1 MKSREWKKSTGSQ
14 RSFSSPESI
23 QGGIK
28 MSVLSNRAKSLKPS
42 PTLAINAK
50 AKTKQMQGIHVVS
63 FGAGE
68 PDFDTPRNIKAA
80 AIKAIEEGFTKYTP
94 VGGTDD
100 LKDGIIKKFQR
111 DNGLTYKRSEIIASC
126 GGKHSFYNLATAIF
140 DAGDEVIVP
149 APYWVSYPP
158 MVALANATPI
168 IVETT
173 EKNEFKITPE
183 DLKKAITPKTKALII
198 NSPSNPTGS
207 AYTKKELEKIAEI
220 AISKNFFVISDEI
233 YEKIVYDSFE
243 FTSIASLGEE
253 MKRRTIIVHGV
264 AKTYAMTGWRIGYTA
279 GSEEIISAMNNIQ
292 SQSTSNPT
300 SIAKKAY
307 AEALIGPQDD
317 VAKMVA
323 AFTKRRNYIIDRLN
337 KIPGVSCY
345 NPAGAFY
352 AFPNFSSYYGR
363 SYQGKKISNST
374 ELADF
379 FLDVAR
385 VAVVPGV
392 EFGAD
397 PFERLSYATSMEDIR
412 EGLDRIEE
420 ALKKLT

>member
-1 MKSREWKKSTGSQ
+1 
-14 RSFSSPESI
+14 
-23 QGGIK
+23 
-28 MSVLSNRAKSLKPS
+28 MSVLSDRAKSLRPS

-50 AKTKQMQGIHVVS
+50 AKSMQAQGIQVIS

-68 PDFDTPRNIKAA
+68 PDFDTPENIKRAA
-80 AIKAIEEGFTKYTP
+80 KKAIDEGFTKYTP
-94 VGGTDD
+94 VGGIDD
-100 LKDGIIKKFQR
+100 LKDAIIKKFQR
-111 DNGLTYKRSEIIASC
+111 DSGLSYKRSEILVSC
-126 GGKHSFYNLATAIF
+126 GGKHSFYNLAQAIF
-140 DAGDEVIVP
+140 DQGDEVIVP
-149 APYWVSYPP
+149 GPYWVSYPP
-158 MVALANATPI
+158 MVSLAGGSPV

-207 AYTKKELEKIAEI
+207 AYAKKELERIAEI

-233 YEKIVYDSFE
+233 YEKIVYDGFQ
-243 FTSIASLGEE
+243 FISIASLSEE
-253 MKRRTIIVHGV
+253 MKKKTIIVHGV

-279 GSEEIISAMNNIQ
+279 GSEEVISAMNNIQ

-300 SIAKKAY
+300 SIAQKASV
-307 AEALIGPQDD
+307 EALAGPQDE
-317 VAKMVA
+317 VGKMVS
-323 AFTKRRNYIIDRLN
+323 AFAQRRNYIVDRLN

-345 NPAGAFY
+345 KPAGAFY
-352 AFPNFSSYYGR
+352 VFPNFSSYYGK
-363 SYQGKKISNST
+363 SYESKKIENST
-374 ELADF
+374 HLADF

-397 PFERLSYATSMEDIR
+397 PFERLSYATSMEDIK
-412 EGLDRIEE
+412 EGLNRIEE
-420 ALKKLT
+420 ALKKLG

>member
-1 MKSREWKKSTGSQ
+1 MT
-14 RSFSSPESI
+14 
-23 QGGIK
+23 
-28 MSVLSNRAKSLKPS
+28 VLSNRAKGLKPS

-50 AKTKQMQGIHVVS
+50 AKSMQAQGIHVIS

-68 PDFDTPRNIKAA
+68 PDFDTPENIKQAA
-80 AIKAIEEGFTKYTP
+80 KKAIDEGFTKYTP
-94 VGGTDD
+94 VGGIDE
-100 LKDGIIKKFQR
+100 LKDAIIKKFQK
-111 DNGLTYKRSEIIASC
+111 DSYLTYKRSEVIVSC
-126 GGKHSFYNLATAIF
+126 GGKHSFYNLAQAIF
-140 DAGDEVIVP
+140 DQGDEVIVP

-158 MVALANATPI
+158 MVALANATPV

-183 DLKKAITPKTKALII
+183 DLKKVVTPNTKALII

-233 YEKIVYDSFE
+233 YEKIVYDGFE
-243 FTSIASLGEE
+243 FTSVASLSEE
-253 MKRRTIIVHGV
+253 IKKKTIIVHGV

-300 SIAKKAY
+300 SIAQKASV
-307 AEALIGPQDD
+307 EALIGPQNE
-317 VAKMVA
+317 VERMVA
-323 AFTKRRNYIIDRLN
+323 AFGQRRNYIVDRLN

-345 NPAGAFY
+345 KPVGAFY
-352 AFPNFSSYYGR
+352 AFPNFSSYYGK
-363 SYQGKKISNST
+363 SYQGKKIENST
-374 ELADF
+374 HLADF

-397 PFERLSYATSMEDIR
+397 PFERLSFATSMENIK
-412 EGLDRIEE
+412 EGLNRIEE
-420 ALKKLT
+420 SLKKLS

>member
-1 MKSREWKKSTGSQ
+1 MT
-14 RSFSSPESI
+14 
-23 QGGIK
+23 
-28 MSVLSNRAKSLKPS
+28 VLSNRAKSLKPS

-50 AKTKQMQGIHVVS
+50 AKSMQAQGIHVIS

-68 PDFDTPRNIKAA
+68 PDFDTPENIKQAA
-80 AIKAIEEGFTKYTP
+80 KKAIDEGFTKYTP
-94 VGGTDD
+94 VGGIDE
-100 LKDGIIKKFQR
+100 LKDAIIKKFQK
-111 DNGLTYKRSEIIASC
+111 DSYLTYKRSEVIVSC
-126 GGKHSFYNLATAIF
+126 GGKHSFYNLAQAIF
-140 DAGDEVIVP
+140 DQGDEVIVP

-158 MVALANATPI
+158 MVTLANATPV

-207 AYTKKELEKIAEI
+207 AYGKKELEKIAEI

-233 YEKIVYDSFE
+233 YEKIVYDGFE
-243 FTSIASLGEE
+243 FISIASLNEE
-253 MKRRTIIVHGV
+253 IRKRTIIVHGV

-300 SIAKKAY
+300 SIAQKASV
-307 AEALIGPQDD
+307 EALIGPQNE
-317 VAKMVA
+317 VERMVA
-323 AFTKRRNYIIDRLN
+323 AFGQRRNYIVDRLN
-337 KIPGVSCY
+337 KTPGVFCY
-345 NPAGAFY
+345 KPVGAFY
-352 AFPNFSSYYGR
+352 VFPNFSSYYGK
-363 SYQGKKISNST
+363 SYQGKKIENST
-374 ELADF
+374 HLADF

-397 PFERLSYATSMEDIR
+397 PFERLSFATSMENIK
-412 EGLDRIEE
+412 EGLNRIEE
-420 ALKKLT
+420 SLKKLS

>member
-1 MKSREWKKSTGSQ
+1 M
-14 RSFSSPESI
+14 SI
-23 QGGIK
+23 
-28 MSVLSNRAKSLKPS
+28 LSNRAKSLKPS

-50 AKTKQMQGIHVVS
+50 AKSMQSQGIHVIS

-68 PDFDTPRNIKAA
+68 PDFDTPENIKQAA
-80 AIKAIEEGFTKYTP
+80 KKALDEGFTKYTP
-94 VGGTDD
+94 VGGIDE
-100 LKDGIIKKFQR
+100 LKDAIIKKFQR
-111 DNGLTYKRSEIIASC
+111 DSGLSYKRSEVLVSC
-126 GGKHSFYNLATAIF
+126 GGKHSFYNLAQAIF
-140 DAGDEVIVP
+140 DQGDEVIVP

-158 MVALANATPI
+158 MVSLAGGSPVIA
-168 IVETT
+168 ETT
-173 EKNEFKITPE
+173 EKNGFKITPG
-183 DLKKAITPKTKALII
+183 DLKKIITPKTKALII

-207 AYTKKELEKIAEI
+207 TYTKKELEKIAEI

-300 SIAKKAY
+300 SIAQKASV
-307 AEALIGPQDD
+307 EALIGPQDE
-317 VAKMVA
+317 VRKMVN
-323 AFTKRRNYIIDRLN
+323 AFGQRRNYIVDRLN
-337 KIPGVSCY
+337 RITGVSCY
-345 NPAGAFY
+345 KPMGAFY
-352 AFPNFSSYYGR
+352 VFPNFSSYYGK
-363 SYQGKKISNST
+363 SYQAKKIENST
-374 ELADF
+374 HLADY
-379 FLDVAR
+379 FLDVAK

-397 PFERLSYATSMEDIR
+397 SFERLSFATSMENIK
-412 EGLDRIEE
+412 EGLDRVEE
-420 ALKKLT
+420 ALKKLV